1 MTTITQN
8 AKDIVAK
15 NLQILLNRNGK
26 TQVDIIRDCGLSQ
39 SSVSDYLTAKKYP
52 RPDKMQIL
60 ADYFNVLKSQI
71 TEEQSELEHIGLP
84 PTSIRIPVYGTIPAG
99 IPMEAIE
106 DILDTEEI
114 PAAWGRGGKEYFAL
128 RVKGKSMEPDYLNN
142 DTVIF
147 LKTPNCDNR
156 DDCCVMV
163 NGNDATFK
171 RVFLR
176 DDGLT
181 LQPLNATYEAKFY
194 SRAEVEELPVEIL
207 GVAKELRRVK

>member
-1 MTTITQN
+1 MTTITQH
-8 AKDIVAK
+8 AKEIVAK
-15 NLQILLNRNGK
+15 NLQILLDRNGK
-26 TQVDIIRDCGLSQ
+26 TQVDIIRDCGLRQ

-71 TEEQSELEHIGLP
+71 TEEQSELEYIGVV

-99 IPMEAIE
+99 VPLEAIE
-106 DILDTEEI
+106 DVLDTEEV

-128 RVKGKSMEPDYLNN
+128 RVKGKSMEPEYLDN

-147 LKTPNCDNR
+147 LKTPVCDNGT
-156 DDCCVMV
+156 DCCVMV

-176 DDGLT
+176 DDGIT

-194 SRAEVEELPVEIL
+194 GRKEIEELPVEVL
-207 GVAKELRRVK
+207 GVVKELRRTK